1 MCWVNEIPNTREA
14 WAASLKNKGILSFSD
29 AIDEELNEINSLK
42 SCYPHAVACF

>member
-1 MCWVNEIPNTREA
+1 MRYPTPERLRRLVCKNE
-14 WAASLKNKGILSFSD
+14 GILSFSD